1 MSGIPSNSSRLDT
14 FLSTLALGES
24 IVPWSATVIT
34 SCPLLFTPP
43 IKLMTIK
50 MDRPLIILLF
60 LRKSENECKFFAVV
74 GPFEDL
80 LILCKYPKLI
90 PILFKSAR
98 YIYKPFASSIDTI
111 SWFKYVKPWNCVKR
125 LKRELCRRQC
135 RLLFV
140 VFSEHWKISYAKVI
154 SQFYNLG
161 I

>member
-1 MSGIPSNSSRLDT
+1 
-14 FLSTLALGES
+14 
-24 IVPWSATVIT
+24 
-34 SCPLLFTPP
+34 
-43 IKLMTIK
+43 

-111 SWFKYVKPWNCVKR
+111 SWFKFVKPWNCVKR

-135 RLLFV
+135 RFLFV
-140 VFSEHWKISYAKVI
+140 VFSEHWKISYAQVI
-154 SQFYNLG
+154 SQFFSLVFNEDLFMRMPIILYLLLSITADCSEAMWNKSFRYASGFLSSS
-161 I
+161 